1 MAETVI
7 DAMRDAL
14 AKADASR
21 EDEREL
27 KLLRMCLAYQAD
39 PFGAPNH
46 ALMLL
51 VARLYNL
58 LYIEPEKQEDFL
70 DRFSELMGRNMPA

>member
-1 MAETVI
+1 MASHSQPAAPAQ
-7 DAMRDAL
+7 D
-14 AKADASR
+14 
-21 EDEREL
+21 DEREL

-58 LYIEPEKQEDFL
+58 LYLDQEKQEEFL
-70 DRFSELMGRNMPA
+70 DRFSELMGRALQ